1 MLTTLRSKTGGWIAK
16 IFIGLLA
23 ASFAVWGI
31 EDMLGGRGSD
41 ELARV
46 GERVIST
53 TEYSEQFN
61 QQLRVYSQ
69 RLNES
74 VTPDRAR
81 ELGLD
86 RQILGDLMRDAALDS
101 QASGLGIRMPAK
113 AVAQSIAD
121 TPQFQSADGSFN
133 ANAFRQLLRANGL
146 SEQQFFAA
154 EAQNMTRQVISQPL
168 TALAVVPDTLVE
180 LIWKHRNEQ
189 RDARW
194 FEINVPADAD
204 AEPSDAELKKF
215 YDENQTAFAQPEL
228 RTFAVVALTPQAIA
242 SRIEVSQDD
251 LKRQYEADKQKY
263 TTEETRTV
271 LQIPFPNETEAQAAL
286 DKIKA
291 GTSFEDVAS
300 ERGLTESDMSLGTVA
315 KAAIPDAAISEAAF
329 ALADGEVSGVIKGR
343 LSTVLLKTQVVQQGV
358 TRSLDD
364 VKDQV
369 TRDAQARLA
378 RDRLL
383 DLHDKFE
390 DARAGGASMEEA
402 AGEINLPVQTI
413 GPVARNG
420 NGPDDEPVTVP
431 GHASTLNTAFET
443 EIGLEISPLTDG
455 DNGFTWV
462 ETREVTPA
470 RTPPFN
476 EIKAKVAQTWKAR
489 EAARA
494 TRAKAEELVKQLQAG
509 TSIEDLAAANNTEV
523 RSAQGL
529 KRTEAAAGFEPSDI
543 SALFSVKPDGKTF
556 SMSQLGTSAKIMVS
570 SPVLGPGF
578 DPASDEV
585 KAIREV
591 LQSNLSN
598 DLYAEYVSALQEDI
612 GVTIDDAAWSR
623 LRGGQ

>member
-1 MLTTLRSKTGGWIAK
+1 VAEWQSWAPTATEQNWVASAIAVISVAGGHTITSHLALVPASMALSASTCSTDVFKPFIFQLPAASGFIFIAWFILVGLVPAVITNSNMVSIPLAARGPHFYIGITYSPTESPMLTTLRSKTGGWIAK

-215 YDENQTAFAQPEL
+215 YDENQNAFAQPEL

-251 LKRQYEADKQKY
+251 LTRQYEADKQKY

-315 KAAIPDAAISEAAF
+315 KAAIPDASNRRGSVCAGRRRGVRRDQGAPVNGAA
-329 ALADGEVSGVIKGR
+329 EN
-343 LSTVLLKTQVVQQGV
+343 
-358 TRSLDD
+358 
-364 VKDQV
+364 
-369 TRDAQARLA
+369 
-378 RDRLL
+378 
-383 DLHDKFE
+383 
-390 DARAGGASMEEA
+390 AGGATRGHPL
-402 AGEINLPVQTI
+402 AGRCEGSGDPRRP
-413 GPVARNG
+413 GP
-420 NGPDDEPVTVP
+420 
-431 GHASTLNTAFET
+431 
-443 EIGLEISPLTDG
+443 
-455 DNGFTWV
+455 
-462 ETREVTPA
+462 
-470 RTPPFN
+470 
-476 EIKAKVAQTWKAR
+476 
-489 EAARA
+489 
-494 TRAKAEELVKQLQAG
+494 AG
-509 TSIEDLAAANNTEV
+509 A
-523 RSAQGL
+523 
-529 KRTEAAAGFEPSDI
+529 
-543 SALFSVKPDGKTF
+543 
-556 SMSQLGTSAKIMVS
+556 
-570 SPVLGPGF
+570 
-578 DPASDEV
+578 
-585 KAIREV
+585 
-591 LQSNLSN
+591 
-598 DLYAEYVSALQEDI
+598 
-612 GVTIDDAAWSR
+612 
-623 LRGGQ
+623 

>member
-1 MLTTLRSKTGGWIAK
+1 
-16 IFIGLLA
+16 
-23 ASFAVWGI
+23 
-31 EDMLGGRGSD
+31 
-41 ELARV
+41 
-46 GERVIST
+46 
-53 TEYSEQFN
+53 
-61 QQLRVYSQ
+61 
-69 RLNES
+69 
-74 VTPDRAR
+74 
-81 ELGLD
+81 
-86 RQILGDLMRDAALDS
+86 
-101 QASGLGIRMPAK
+101 
-113 AVAQSIAD
+113 
-121 TPQFQSADGSFN
+121 
-133 ANAFRQLLRANGL
+133 
-146 SEQQFFAA
+146 
-154 EAQNMTRQVISQPL
+154 
-168 TALAVVPDTLVE
+168 
-180 LIWKHRNEQ
+180 
-189 RDARW
+189 
-194 FEINVPADAD
+194 
-204 AEPSDAELKKF
+204 
-215 YDENQTAFAQPEL
+215 
-228 RTFAVVALTPQAIA
+228 
-242 SRIEVSQDD
+242 
-251 LKRQYEADKQKY
+251 
-263 TTEETRTV
+263 
-271 LQIPFPNETEAQAAL
+271 
-286 DKIKA
+286 
-291 GTSFEDVAS
+291 
-300 ERGLTESDMSLGTVA
+300 
-315 KAAIPDAAISEAAF
+315 
-329 ALADGEVSGVIKGR
+329 
-343 LSTVLLKTQVVQQGV
+343 
-358 TRSLDD
+358 
-364 VKDQV
+364 V